1 MPPLSFDPKKI
12 ELHPIAEVIGSRI
25 KNPELRAKML
35 PMMEKDGNLSSAVVD
50 DSDKIG
56 MGVGTWDVGQWV
68 AQPIPVLFDE
78 VLVVVTGEMCAIID
92 DVRYSAKEGEIL
104 YIPADNLVRFG
115 SDIGAKIVWIT
126 SPPSWAAFDAA
137 YESGKLNPP

>member
-1 MPPLSFDPKKI
+1 MPALSFDPKTV
-12 ELHPIAEVIGSRI
+12 ELKPIAEVIGARI

-50 DSDKIG
+50 DSDNLA
-56 MGVGTWDVGQWV
+56 MGVGTWDEGMWV
-68 AQPIPVLFDE
+68 AEPIPVLFDE

-92 DVRYSAKEGEIL
+92 GEKLSAKEGELL
-104 YIPADNLVRFG
+104 YIPANNKVRFG

-126 SPPSWAAFDAA
+126 SPPSWAAFDKA
-137 YESGKLNPP
+137 YEEGRLNP